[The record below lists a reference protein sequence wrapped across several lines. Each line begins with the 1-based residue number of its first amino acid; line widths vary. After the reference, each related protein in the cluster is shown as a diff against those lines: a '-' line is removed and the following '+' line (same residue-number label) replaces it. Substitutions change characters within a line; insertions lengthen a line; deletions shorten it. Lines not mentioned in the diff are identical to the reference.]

1 MALYVYAIVAT
12 SHPLTIEDMTG
23 VGSEPAP
30 VRALESGPIR
40 AVVSDISEEIRPK
53 RRDLLI
59 HQDVQERLM
68 GSGPLLPLQFGYTA
82 PDESTVRQVLLRD
95 ADRYLADLER
105 LKGCAEYHV
114 RATVAEDELLR
125 QILRESPE
133 AHELNERMR
142 AGDPD
147 PQLPL
152 ALGQIVAT
160 QVRERQDALA
170 AGLIDALLPFA
181 REHNVR
187 QASGDDFLNFSL
199 LVAEDRKKEFLT
211 AQAELA
217 RQLDDQAA
225 VAFRL
230 SGPLPPYSFVR

>member
-12 SHPLTIEDMTG
+12 SHPLAIEDMSG
-23 VGSEPAP
+23 VGSDAAP

-59 HQDVQERLM
+59 HQEVQERLM
-68 GSGPLLPLQFGYTA
+68 EGGPVLPLQFGYTA
-82 PDESTVRQVLLRD
+82 PDESTVRHVLHNN

-105 LKGCAEYHV
+105 LDGCAEYHV
-114 RATVAEDELLR
+114 RAALAEDEFLR
-125 QILRESPE
+125 RILRETPE
-133 AHELNERMR
+133 AHELNERIR

-147 PQLPL
+147 PQLPM

-160 QVRERQDALA
+160 QVRERQDVLA
-170 AGLIDALLPFA
+170 AELIDALLPFA
-181 REHNVR
+181 REHSVR
-187 QASGDDFLNFSL
+187 QASGEDFLNCSL

-217 RQLDDQAA
+217 RQLDDQAE
-225 VAFRL
+225 VVFRL